1 MTKGGARGW
10 SATGKGKAVIARIV
24 SGGQTGVDRGALEAA
39 MEAGVETGGWCPKGR
54 RAEDGVIPARYRL
67 RETES
72 AAYKAR
78 TQANVRDSDGTL
90 IIADDPRLTGGTAAT
105 RRAAERQG
113 KPCLVVARGE
123 GEGDAPARVLDWL
136 ERNGI
141 AVLNVAGPR
150 ESGCPGIEARAKA
163 LIGAVLSTRRRGRRA
178 G

>member
-1 MTKGGARGW
+1 VAIT
-10 SATGKGKAVIARIV
+10 RIV
-24 SGGQTGVDRGALEAA
+24 SGGQTGADRGALEAA
-39 MEAGVETGGWCPKGR
+39 LEAGIETGGWCPKGR

-78 TQANVRDSDGTL
+78 TRANVRDSDGTL
-90 IIADDPRLTGGTAAT
+90 IIADGEPLSGGTAAT

-113 KPCLVVARGE
+113 KPCLVVVASGGAE
-123 GEGDAPARVLDWL
+123 AQARVLDWL
-136 ERNGI
+136 ENHLI

-150 ESGCPGIEARAKA
+150 ESNCPGIEASAKA
-163 LIGAVLSTRRRGRRA
+163 LIGAVLSAQRCGRRA